1 MSLRGKL
8 CSKAEANYWGKRE
21 RNASETR
28 DSLCYPVL
36 CFVVLVTQTP
46 PPSWSCEVY
55 PGILSIKYV
64 RVSVSVV
71 PYGICGLRCGNLA
84 PVCLVSY
91 IDRTVVKTESR

>member
-36 CFVVLVTQTP
+36 CFVVLVTQNP
-46 PPSWSCEVY
+46 PPVGHAKYIPVFS
-55 PGILSIKYV
+55 LSSM
-64 RVSVSVV
+64 SVFQFLLFHMAFVV
-71 PYGICGLRCGNLA
+71 CDAATLLLF
-84 PVCLVSY
+84 V
-91 IDRTVVKTESR
+91 